1 MTFNTLVDPEMN
13 HLLQMTDLFL
23 MKIKQQTREVV
34 Q

>member
-1 MTFNTLVDPEMN
+1 MTFNILVDPEMN

-23 MKIKQQTREVV
+23 MKVKQQTSEVA